1 MTLQVFKRCL
11 QQNLGR
17 YQHLKLSS
25 LSLALFFHLIK
36 NTVNGLRKCSQK
48 IFHFSASGIT
58 ENTSFSYTQ
67 HALHCLKLL
76 LKFAFLPLILM
87 DLRIRTSCPCS
98 RVSVGLCGLKLQD
111 KRSREQPD
119 RHRKQMGSVM

>member
-1 MTLQVFKRCL
+1 MLTTEFREIPTFKIAF
-11 QQNLGR
+11 
-17 YQHLKLSS
+17 S
-25 LSLALFFHLIK
+25 LSHSFFSSSHEYSK
-36 NTVNGLRKCSQK
+36 WTQEMFTQK
-48 IFHFSASGIT
+48 KFHFSASGIP
-58 ENTSFSYTQ
+58 ENISFSYTQ

-87 DLRIRTSCPCS
+87 DLRIPTSCPCS

-111 KRSREQPD
+111 KRSHEQSD

>member
-1 MTLQVFKRCL
+1 MLTTEFREIPTFKIAF
-11 QQNLGR
+11 
-17 YQHLKLSS
+17 S

-48 IFHFSASGIT
+48 TFHFSASGIT
-58 ENTSFSYTQ
+58 ENTSFSYIQ

-87 DLRIRTSCPCS
+87 DLRIPTSCPCS

-111 KRSREQPD
+111 KRSHEQPD